1 MKNVTLLFALL
12 LFVGSAYSQSSSPLL
27 GQWKTIDD
35 ETGRIKSV
43 VEITERDGSFY
54 GQVIELFRLP
64 EEDQNPM
71 CTGCEDDRKDKP
83 SLGMEI
89 VRDMKVAD
97 KMEWEEGTICDP
109 KTGKIYECEM
119 FLESDNL
126 DELKVRGYIYFLYRT
141 QTWLRVKGE

>member
-1 MKNVTLLFALL
+1 MKNFSLFFALL
-12 LFVGSAYSQSSSPLL
+12 LFVGSAYSQASSPLL

-35 ETGRIKSV
+35 ETGRIKSI

-89 VRDMKVAD
+89 VRDMKLAD
-97 KMEWEEGTICDP
+97 EMEWEEGTICDP

-126 DELKVRGYIYFLYRT
+126 NELKVRGYIYFLYRT